1 MKKKTLTPIILV
13 VGLAMVAAV
22 TVYAVAN
29 YGTKDD
35 PLVTSSYLQDVV
47 QPRMEDAYRST
58 LDGQISEMED
68 QFADQVAAAGGSYV
82 LVTLENGQTLTGR
95 AGTEILMRTGTAAV
109 AQSAAE
115 VYAIEFPVLQSYLEK
130 KPALAVS
137 LLKIMGAHM
146 RKQHS
151 KFRDLLLYGKK
162 GALYSTLIRLAN
174 SYGKEMDGG
183 ILISVPL
190 TNQELANYSA
200 TARESLNRM
209 LSELRK
215 SDIIEY
221 RGHLIFIKDIDY
233 LKEAIQCE
241 NCGREICNIE

>member
-1 MKKKTLTPIILV
+1 MKKKTLTTIILIAA
-13 VGLAMVAAV
+13 LAMVAAV

-109 AQSAAE
+109 AQSAAIDLTTGE
-115 VYAIEFPVLQSYLEK
+115 TAAVGAKLTENHLYLVQADDAGIQASADVTVMVRGGLQYRLTLVLN
-130 KPALAVS
+130 PS
-137 LLKIMGAHM
+137 LPRIVWCGSDFLCLII
-146 RKQHS
+146 RSCS
-151 KFRDLLLYGKK
+151 KT
-162 GALYSTLIRLAN
+162 S
-174 SYGKEMDGG
+174 
-183 ILISVPL
+183 P
-190 TNQELANYSA
+190 SA
-200 TARESLNRM
+200 R
-209 LSELRK
+209 
-215 SDIIEY
+215 
-221 RGHLIFIKDIDY
+221 
-233 LKEAIQCE
+233 
-241 NCGREICNIE
+241 

>member
-1 MKKKTLTPIILV
+1 MKKKTLTTIILIV
-13 VGLAMVAAV
+13 ALAMVAAV

-109 AQSAAE
+109 AQSVAIDLTTGETAAVGAKLTE
-115 VYAIEFPVLQSYLEK
+115 NHLYLC
-130 KPALAVS
+130 
-137 LLKIMGAHM
+137 
-146 RKQHS
+146 
-151 KFRDLLLYGKK
+151 LLYT
-162 GALYSTLIRLAN
+162 SPSPRDTR
-174 SYGKEMDGG
+174 
-183 ILISVPL
+183 
-190 TNQELANYSA
+190 
-200 TARESLNRM
+200 
-209 LSELRK
+209 
-215 SDIIEY
+215 
-221 RGHLIFIKDIDY
+221 
-233 LKEAIQCE
+233 
-241 NCGREICNIE
+241 

>member
-1 MKKKTLTPIILV
+1 MKEKTLTTIILIV
-13 VGLAMVAAV
+13 ALAMVAAV

-109 AQSAAE
+109 AQSAAIDLTTGE
-115 VYAIEFPVLQSYLEK
+115 TAVGAKLTENHLYLVQADDAGIQASADVTVMVRGSYH
-130 KPALAVS
+130 V
-137 LLKIMGAHM
+137 G
-146 RKQHS
+146 
-151 KFRDLLLYGKK
+151 
-162 GALYSTLIRLAN
+162 
-174 SYGKEMDGG
+174 
-183 ILISVPL
+183 
-190 TNQELANYSA
+190 
-200 TARESLNRM
+200 
-209 LSELRK
+209 
-215 SDIIEY
+215 
-221 RGHLIFIKDIDY
+221 
-233 LKEAIQCE
+233 
-241 NCGREICNIE
+241 

>member
-1 MKKKTLTPIILV
+1 MKKKTLTTIILIAA
-13 VGLAMVAAV
+13 LAMVAAV

-109 AQSAAE
+109 AQSAAIDLTTGE
-115 VYAIEFPVLQSYLEK
+115 TAAVGQNSRK
-130 KPALAVS
+130 TTCTSCRRTTPAFRRPPTSPSWCAAATVS
-137 LLKIMGAHM
+137 ADFGSKSITPAH
-146 RKQHS
+146 S
-151 KFRDLLLYGKK
+151 L
-162 GALYSTLIRLAN
+162 
-174 SYGKEMDGG
+174 
-183 ILISVPL
+183 V
-190 TNQELANYSA
+190 
-200 TARESLNRM
+200 RE
-209 LSELRK
+209 
-215 SDIIEY
+215 
-221 RGHLIFIKDIDY
+221 
-233 LKEAIQCE
+233 
-241 NCGREICNIE
+241 

>member
-1 MKKKTLTPIILV
+1 MKKKTLTTIILIAA
-13 VGLAMVAAV
+13 LAMVAAV

-109 AQSAAE
+109 AQSAAIDLTTGE
-115 VYAIEFPVLQSYLEK
+115 TAARRGKTHGKPPVPRAGGRRRHSGVRRRHRHGARRLQYRLTLVLN
-130 KPALAVS
+130 PS
-137 LLKIMGAHM
+137 LPRIVWCGSDFLCLII
-146 RKQHS
+146 RSCS
-151 KFRDLLLYGKK
+151 KT
-162 GALYSTLIRLAN
+162 S
-174 SYGKEMDGG
+174 
-183 ILISVPL
+183 P
-190 TNQELANYSA
+190 SA
-200 TARESLNRM
+200 R
-209 LSELRK
+209 
-215 SDIIEY
+215 
-221 RGHLIFIKDIDY
+221 
-233 LKEAIQCE
+233 
-241 NCGREICNIE
+241 

>member
-1 MKKKTLTPIILV
+1 MKKKTLTTIILIV
-13 VGLAMVAAV
+13 ALAMVAAV

-109 AQSAAE
+109 AQSAAIDLTTGE
-115 VYAIEFPVLQSYLEK
+115 TAAVGAKLTVPRAGGRRRHSGVRRYHRHGARQLPCRLNPVLN
-130 KPALAVS
+130 PS
-137 LLKIMGAHM
+137 LPRIVWCGSDFLCLII
-146 RKQHS
+146 RSCS
-151 KFRDLLLYGKK
+151 KT
-162 GALYSTLIRLAN
+162 S
-174 SYGKEMDGG
+174 
-183 ILISVPL
+183 P
-190 TNQELANYSA
+190 SA
-200 TARESLNRM
+200 R
-209 LSELRK
+209 
-215 SDIIEY
+215 
-221 RGHLIFIKDIDY
+221 
-233 LKEAIQCE
+233 
-241 NCGREICNIE
+241 